1 MLSSVRFW
9 IGSSGHVIEIISVR
23 IGGRSQYDSMGIKKK
38 INAIC
43 MKMERNRV
51 YNRMNKK

>member
-38 INAIC
+38 
-43 MKMERNRV
+43 
-51 YNRMNKK
+51 NKCNMYENGKK